1 MVLLFCCSK
10 IMAIEETDMNGGYI
24 DMAFENL
31 QPKEVFH
38 FFEELCN
45 IPHGS
50 GNLQKIS
57 DYLVSFAKDRNLEVI
72 QDSELNVIIKAP
84 GSKGYEDKEPVILQG
99 HMDMVAVKDND
110 CDIDMTTEG
119 LRCKTDGEYVWAEGT
134 SLGGDDGIAVAYCLA
149 LLDSD
154 TIPHPPLEVVIT
166 TNEETGMFGAAAI
179 DLSSL
184 KGKKMINIDNEQEGH
199 FITSCAGGARVY
211 SDFSFEKENKQGYLY
226 EVKVGGLLGGHSGE
240 MIKCGRGNANHVLAR
255 TLLNAMDA
263 AEICLVSVSGGVAD
277 NAIPSSA
284 VAKVLIPSG
293 NVADFKESVEQTL
306 EEVKGELEVKDPD
319 VDITF
324 AEAGAEDNHSC
335 IKFEDGRMIVSAII
349 SLPDGVQAMSA
360 SVEGLVETSLN
371 LGIIK
376 TEDSSI
382 TLEHSVRS
390 SVESS
395 KNMLIK
401 KVATIVTI
409 FGGTYSVSGQYP
421 GWKYRQSSELRDHM
435 VKVYKD
441 MYGVEPKLE
450 AIHAGLECGIL
461 SKKIDDLD
469 CISIGPDMQD
479 IHSAKEKLSVK
490 STSNVWD
497 YLKAV
502 LK

>member
-1 MVLLFCCSK
+1 MIFLFLCSK
-10 IMAIEETDMNGGYI
+10 NVDLKETDIFIVEDI
-24 DMAFENL
+24 DMAYENL

-57 DYLVSFAKDRNLEVI
+57 DYLVSFAKERNLEVI

-99 HMDMVAVKDND
+99 HMDMVAVKEDS
-110 CDIDMTTEG
+110 CDIDMLTEG

-154 TIPHPPLEVVIT
+154 EIPHPPLEVVIT
-166 TNEETGMFGAAAI
+166 TNEETGMFGATAI
-179 DLSSL
+179 
-184 KGKKMINIDNEQEGH
+184 
-199 FITSCAGGARVY
+199 
-211 SDFSFEKENKQGYLY
+211 DFSFEKENKSGVLY
-226 EVKVGGLLGGHSGE
+226 EVKVDGLLGGHSGE
-240 MIKCGRGNANHVLAR
+240 MIKCGRGNANHILAR

-263 AEICLVSVSGGVAD
+263 AEISLVSIKGGVAD
-277 NAIPSSA
+277 NAIPSGA
-284 VAKVLIPSG
+284 VAKVVVPAG
-293 NVADFKESVEQTL
+293 NVVDFKESVEQTL
-306 EEVKGELEVKDPD
+306 EEVKGELEVKDPN
-319 VDITF
+319 VNITCT
-324 AEAGAEDNHSC
+324 ETGAEDNYAC
-335 IKFEDGRMIVSAII
+335 AKFEDGRMIISAII

-360 SVEGLVETSLN
+360 AVEGLVETSLN

-376 TEDSSI
+376 TEDSAI

-390 SVESS
+390 SVESA
-395 KNMLIK
+395 KNQLIK
-401 KVATIVTI
+401 KVTTIVTT

-421 GWKYRQSSELRDHM
+421 GWKYRQHSELRDHM
-435 VKVYKD
+435 VKVYEE
-441 MYGVEPKLE
+441 MYGKSPRLM

-461 SKKIDDLD
+461 SEKIKGLD

-479 IHSAKEKLSVK
+479 IHSTKERLSVK
-490 STSNVWD
+490 SAGNVWE